1 MYDQYGNKLVRK
13 AIPYQLYDMAGLQQ
27 WFEEM
32 SAKGFLLDS
41 FGIRTGIFRVVE
53 PAPGVRYRLEPQ
65 TYWDQSLDY
74 DKNEAYAKMGWEYV
88 DFIGHYYYIYRAEDP
103 ETEELH
109 TDPMTQSYVFD
120 RYLKRHL
127 RAFFAF
133 LVLALGQ
140 LAYTI
145 GFDRDSLTLMLPN
158 FLEQLVLDTQYVVP
172 FLLADLWSL
181 LVITPV
187 VYFRVWMLWKL
198 RDKLAMGVPLDE
210 GQRRPRSLA
219 RTVAFFAVPITLW
232 CVGTLGVFIP
242 PYQQTT
248 LTPDPPT
255 PAPLVSLYDL
265 ELDPAI
271 QNPEFIYSMAET
283 SFSPL
288 AVKQDLSQWTD
299 WEEPDDPTASIS
311 IDYVDAVSPTFAG
324 WVLDSWK
331 RTDEVEDGI
340 PWQEASR
347 PGLDRLYTYI
357 EVPEGPAGYDVG
369 DHHYTVNQFA
379 DTYYWLGQAG
389 DQAFRLTVRGTVP
402 PEEALDLLLERMGA
416 AS

>member
-41 FGIRTGIFRVVE
+41 FGIRTGIFRVGE

-103 ETEELH
+103 ETEDLH

-158 FLEQLVLDTQYVVP
+158 FLEQLCWIPSMWSPSCWPTCGPCWSSPPWSISGSGSSGSCGQAGHGGPPGRGTAAPPLP
-172 FLLADLWSL
+172 GPHGGLLRRPHH
-181 LVITPV
+181 PV
-187 VYFRVWMLWKL
+187 VR
-198 RDKLAMGVPLDE
+198 RDSG
-210 GQRRPRSLA
+210 R
-219 RTVAFFAVPITLW
+219 
-232 CVGTLGVFIP
+232 FIP
-242 PYQQTT
+242 PYQQTA
-248 LTPDPPT
+248 LTPDRPT

-271 QNPEFIYSMAET
+271 QDPEFVYNLAET

-299 WEEPDDPTASIS
+299 WEEPDDPSASIS

-357 EVPEGPAGYDVG
+357 EVPEGPAEYDVG

-389 DQAFRLTVRGTVP
+389 NQVFRLTVRGTVP
-402 PEEALDLLLERMGA
+402 PEEALDLLLERIGA

>member
-41 FGIRTGIFRVVE
+41 FGIRTGIFRVGE

-120 RYLKRHL
+120 RYLKRYL

-145 GFDRDSLTLMLPN
+145 GFDRDSLTLTLPN

-187 VYFRVWMLWKL
+187 VYFRFWKLWKL
-198 RDKLAMGVPLDE
+198 RDQLAMGVPWTRE
-210 GQRRPRSLA
+210 SG
-219 RTVAFFAVPITLW
+219 
-232 CVGTLGVFIP
+232 
-242 PYQQTT
+242 
-248 LTPDPPT
+248 T
-255 PAPLVSLYDL
+255 PAPW
-265 ELDPAI
+265 PARW
-271 QNPEFIYSMAET
+271 PSSPSPSPCGASGLWAF
-283 SFSPL
+283 SFRP
-288 AVKQDLSQWTD
+288 
-299 WEEPDDPTASIS
+299 I
-311 IDYVDAVSPTFAG
+311 
-324 WVLDSWK
+324 
-331 RTDEVEDGI
+331 
-340 PWQEASR
+340 SR
-347 PGLDRLYTYI
+347 PPSPRT
-357 EVPEGPAGYDVG
+357 GPPPPPCSPCTTWIWTRPFRIRSTAIIWRRPPSRP
-369 DHHYTVNQFA
+369 
-379 DTYYWLGQAG
+379 WLSS
-389 DQAFRLTVRGTVP
+389 RT
-402 PEEALDLLLERMGA
+402 
-416 AS
+416 

>member
-1 MYDQYGNKLVRK
+1 MKCIRKFTPVSPYDIQGLESWLQDL
-13 AIPYQLYDMAGLQQ
+13 ALQGLYLA
-27 WFEEM
+27 WFRPLF
-32 SAKGFLLDS
+32 STFVQDTP
-41 FGIRTGIFRVVE
+41 RQ
-53 PAPGVRYRLEPQ
+53 VRYRVEFCKEADRDGPPQ
-65 TYWDQSLDY
+65 DLKDLYRDFGWD
-74 DKNEAYAKMGWEYV
+74 YV
-88 DFIGHYYYIYRAEDP
+88 GRAWDS
-103 ETEELH
+103 TLLIFRTRDSRAEELH

-145 GFDRDSLTLMLPN
+145 GFDRDSLTLTLPN

-187 VYFRVWMLWKL
+187 VYFRFWKLWKL
-198 RDKLAMGVPLDE
+198 RDKLAMGVPLEE
-210 GQRRPRSLA
+210 GQRHPRSLA

-242 PYQQTT
+242 PYQQTA
-248 LTPDPPT
+248 LTPDRPT

-271 QNPEFIYSMAET
+271 QDPEFRSNLVET
-283 SFSPL
+283 SLSPL
-288 AVKQDLSQWTD
+288 AVKQDLNQWTY

-347 PGLDRLYTYI
+347 PGLDRLYIYI
-357 EVPEGPAGYDVG
+357 EVPVGPSEYDVG

-389 DQAFRLTVRGTVP
+389 DQVFRLTVRGTVP
-402 PEEALDLLLERMGA
+402 PEEALALLLERMGA

>member
-41 FGIRTGIFRVVE
+41 FGIRTGIFRVGE

-74 DKNEAYAKMGWEYV
+74 DKNKAYAEMGWEYV

-140 LAYTI
+140 LVYTI
-145 GFDRDSLTLMLPN
+145 GFDRDSLTLTLPN

-187 VYFRVWMLWKL
+187 VYFRFWKLWKL
-198 RDKLAMGVPLDE
+198 RDQLAMGVPLDE

-248 LTPDPPT
+248 LTPDRPT

-271 QNPEFIYSMAET
+271 QDPEFVYN
-283 SFSPL
+283 L
-288 AVKQDLSQWTD
+288 AGQNTN
-299 WEEPDDPTASIS
+299 
-311 IDYVDAVSPTFAG
+311 TF
-324 WVLDSWK
+324 
-331 RTDEVEDGI
+331 
-340 PWQEASR
+340 WQ
-347 PGLDRLYTYI
+347 I
-357 EVPEGPAGYDVG
+357 
-369 DHHYTVNQFA
+369 HF
-379 DTYYWLGQAG
+379 
-389 DQAFRLTVRGTVP
+389 F
-402 PEEALDLLLERMGA
+402 
-416 AS
+416 

>member
-41 FGIRTGIFRVVE
+41 FGIRTGIFRVGE
-53 PAPGVRYRLEPQ
+53 PAPEVRYRLEPQ

-145 GFDRDSLTLMLPN
+145 GFDRDSLTLTLPN

-187 VYFRVWMLWKL
+187 VYFRFWKLWKL
-198 RDKLAMGVPLDE
+198 RDKLAMGVPLEE
-210 GQRRPRSLA
+210 GQRHPRSLA

-242 PYQQTT
+242 PYQ
-248 LTPDPPT
+248 
-255 PAPLVSLYDL
+255 
-265 ELDPAI
+265 
-271 QNPEFIYSMAET
+271 ET

-299 WEEPDDPTASIS
+299 WAEPDDPSASIS

>member
-41 FGIRTGIFRVVE
+41 FGIRTGIFRVGE
-53 PAPGVRYRLEPQ
+53 PASGVRYRLEPI
-65 TYWDQSLDY
+65 TYMDGSLDY
-74 DKNEAYAKMGWEYV
+74 DKNKVYADMGWEYV
-88 DFIGHYYYIYRAEDP
+88 DFISGYYYIYRAENP

-109 TDPMTQSYVFD
+109 TDPVTQSYVFD
-120 RYLKRHL
+120 RYLKRNFRL
-127 RAFFAF
+127 LLIF
-133 LVLALGQ
+133 LVGQ
-140 LAYTI
+140 
-145 GFDRDSLTLMLPN
+145 GFNSVLNFVPLTLSG
-158 FLEQLVLDTQYVVP
+158 FLERLVLDTQYVV
-172 FLLADLWSL
+172 FSLMICLWSL
-181 LVITPV
+181 LFIIPV
-187 VYFRVWMLWKL
+187 VCFRFWKLWKL
-198 RDKLAMGVPLDE
+198 RSQLAAGIPLDA
-210 GQRRPRSLA
+210 GHRYPRSLA
-219 RTVAFFAVPITLW
+219 RTIAFFVVPTVLVCAAFLSI
-232 CVGTLGVFIP
+232 FIP
-242 PYQQTT
+242 PAQRTA
-248 LTPDPPT
+248 LTPDQPT

-271 QNPEFIYSMAET
+271 QNPEYGYNLAET

-288 AVKQDLSQWTD
+288 AVKQDLNQWTD

-311 IDYVDAVSPTFAG
+311 IDYVEAASPTFAG

-340 PWQEASR
+340 SWQEASR

-389 DQAFRLTVRGTVP
+389 DQVFRLTVRGTVP

-416 AS
+416 VS

>member
-41 FGIRTGIFRVVE
+41 FGIRTGIFRVGE

-145 GFDRDSLTLMLPN
+145 GFDRDSLTLTLPN

-187 VYFRVWMLWKL
+187 VYFRFWKL
-198 RDKLAMGVPLDE
+198 RDQLAMGVPLEE
-210 GQRRPRSLA
+210 GQRHPRSLA

-232 CVGTLGVFIP
+232 CAGTLGVFIP
-242 PYQQTT
+242 PYQQTA
-248 LTPDPPT
+248 LTPDQPT

-265 ELDPAI
+265 ELNPAI
-271 QNPEFIYSMAET
+271 QDPEFRSNLVEP
-283 SFSPL
+283 SSSPL
-288 AVKQDLSQWTD
+288 AVKQTLSQWTD

-311 IDYVDAVSPTFAG
+311 VDYVEAVSPTFAG

-340 PWQEASR
+340 SWQEASR

-389 DQAFRLTVRGTVP
+389 DQMFRLTVRGTVP

-416 AS
+416 VS

>member
-41 FGIRTGIFRVVE
+41 FGIRTGIFRVGE

-74 DKNEAYAKMGWEYV
+74 DKNEAYAQMGWEYV

-145 GFDRDSLTLMLPN
+145 GFDRIL
-158 FLEQLVLDTQYVVP
+158 
-172 FLLADLWSL
+172 
-181 LVITPV
+181 
-187 VYFRVWMLWKL
+187 
-198 RDKLAMGVPLDE
+198 
-210 GQRRPRSLA
+210 
-219 RTVAFFAVPITLW
+219 
-232 CVGTLGVFIP
+232 
-242 PYQQTT
+242 
-248 LTPDPPT
+248 
-255 PAPLVSLYDL
+255 
-265 ELDPAI
+265 
-271 QNPEFIYSMAET
+271 
-283 SFSPL
+283 SP
-288 AVKQDLSQWTD
+288 
-299 WEEPDDPTASIS
+299 
-311 IDYVDAVSPTFAG
+311 
-324 WVLDSWK
+324 
-331 RTDEVEDGI
+331 
-340 PWQEASR
+340 
-347 PGLDRLYTYI
+347 
-357 EVPEGPAGYDVG
+357 
-369 DHHYTVNQFA
+369 
-379 DTYYWLGQAG
+379 
-389 DQAFRLTVRGTVP
+389 
-402 PEEALDLLLERMGA
+402 
-416 AS
+416 

>member
-1 MYDQYGNKLVRK
+1 
-13 AIPYQLYDMAGLQQ
+13 
-27 WFEEM
+27 
-32 SAKGFLLDS
+32 
-41 FGIRTGIFRVVE
+41 
-53 PAPGVRYRLEPQ
+53 
-65 TYWDQSLDY
+65 
-74 DKNEAYAKMGWEYV
+74 
-88 DFIGHYYYIYRAEDP
+88 
-103 ETEELH
+103 
-109 TDPMTQSYVFD
+109 
-120 RYLKRHL
+120 
-127 RAFFAF
+127 
-133 LVLALGQ
+133 
-140 LAYTI
+140 
-145 GFDRDSLTLMLPN
+145 MLPN

-187 VYFRVWMLWKL
+187 VYFRFWKLWKL

-210 GQRRPRSLA
+210 GQRHPRSLA

-248 LTPDPPT
+248 LTPDRPT

-271 QNPEFIYSMAET
+271 QDPEFGYNLAET

-299 WEEPDDPTASIS
+299 WEEPDDPSASIS

-357 EVPEGPAGYDVG
+357 KSPRGRRSTTWGTTTTPSTSLRTPTTG
-369 DHHYTVNQFA
+369 
-379 DTYYWLGQAG
+379 W
-389 DQAFRLTVRGTVP
+389 VRRETRCS
-402 PEEALDLLLERMGA
+402 A
-416 AS
+416 

>member
-1 MYDQYGNKLVRK
+1 M
-13 AIPYQLYDMAGLQQ
+13 
-27 WFEEM
+27 
-32 SAKGFLLDS
+32 
-41 FGIRTGIFRVVE
+41 
-53 PAPGVRYRLEPQ
+53 
-65 TYWDQSLDY
+65 
-74 DKNEAYAKMGWEYV
+74 
-88 DFIGHYYYIYRAEDP
+88 
-103 ETEELH
+103 
-109 TDPMTQSYVFD
+109 
-120 RYLKRHL
+120 
-127 RAFFAF
+127 
-133 LVLALGQ
+133 
-140 LAYTI
+140 
-145 GFDRDSLTLMLPN
+145 
-158 FLEQLVLDTQYVVP
+158 
-172 FLLADLWSL
+172 
-181 LVITPV
+181 ITPIY
-187 VYFRVWMLWKL
+187 YFRFLKIWKL
-198 RDKLAMGVPLDE
+198 RNQLAAGVPLDA
-210 GQRRPRSLA
+210 GQRYPRSTA
-219 RTVAFFAVPITLW
+219 STVAFFAVPVVLFFLSF
-232 CVGTLGVFIP
+232 LGILLP
-242 PYQQTT
+242 PSEKAS
-248 LTPDPPT
+248 LTPDQPT

-265 ELDPAI
+265 ELNPAI
-271 QNPEFIYSMAET
+271 QDPEFRSNLVET
-283 SFSPL
+283 SSSPL
-288 AVKQDLSQWTD
+288 AVKQTLSQWTD